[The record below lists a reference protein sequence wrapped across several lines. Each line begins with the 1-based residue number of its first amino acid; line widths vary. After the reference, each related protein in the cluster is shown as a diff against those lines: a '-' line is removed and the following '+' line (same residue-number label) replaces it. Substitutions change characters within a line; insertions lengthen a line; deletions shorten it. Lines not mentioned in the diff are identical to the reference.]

1 MTGSRIALL
10 ALLLCC
16 LGLVAG
22 AVGGQSGAA
31 DTTARV
37 ELGGPATATP
47 GETVTIRV
55 NVTTTRPLYAAQF
68 GLAFDETA
76 LTPTAVN
83 RGSFLSGD
91 ARSVLIANDTR
102 PGTASYGETRVGTD
116 TGVNGNG
123 TLATVSVEVAEA
135 AAGESVALELRD
147 VKLVTPET
155 EAVTT
160 STGNLTIEVN
170 GSSGGSDSGSDDGD
184 GGSGGGGGGGQL
196 GGASQ
201 GEVSI
206 ANLSLL
212 NTTVTTDGTAV
223 TRVDLTNLDPASGR
237 ITLTLTA
244 NGSAV
249 AERTLS
255 VGAATDRTVFLRHR
269 FSRPGTYALRVN
281 DDRAGVVRVT
291 AATTPTAEPTD
302 AGTPTPTPTPTD
314 PSSAGSDAG
323 SDANTTSPPSGS
335 QSPTAGDGA
344 GFGVGSVVVAL
355 AVLLIRHGRD

>member
-1 MTGSRIALL
+1 VTIPRIVLL
-10 ALLLCC
+10 ALLLCS

-31 DTTARV
+31 DTTARI
-37 ELGGPATATP
+37 ELSGPATAAP
-47 GETVTIRV
+47 GETVTIQV
-55 NVTTTRPLYAAQF
+55 SVTTTRPLYAAQF
-68 GLAFDETA
+68 GLAFDGSA

-91 ARSVLIANDTR
+91 ARSVLIANDTGS
-102 PGTASYGETRVGTD
+102 GTVSYGETRVGVD
-116 TGVNGNG
+116 TGIDGSG

-135 AAGESVALELRD
+135 AAGESVALELRE
-147 VKLVTPET
+147 VKLVTPGTET
-155 EAVTT
+155 VTT

-170 GSSGGSDSGSDDGD
+170 GSSDGSDDGD
-184 GGSGGGGGGGQL
+184 GGSSGGGGGGQL

-201 GEVSI
+201 GEVSV

-212 NTTVTTDGTAV
+212 NTTVTTDATAV

-269 FSRPGTYALRVN
+269 FSRPGTYVLRVN
-281 DDRAGVVRVT
+281 DGRVGVVRVT

-302 AGTPTPTPTPTD
+302 TGTPTPSPTPTD
-314 PSSAGSDAG
+314 PSSTGSDAG
-323 SDANTTSPPSGS
+323 PDESTASSPRAS
-335 QSPTAGDGA
+335 QSPTTGDGA
-344 GFGVGSVVVAL
+344 GFGVGGVVVAL
-355 AVLLIRHGRD
+355 AVLLVRYGRD